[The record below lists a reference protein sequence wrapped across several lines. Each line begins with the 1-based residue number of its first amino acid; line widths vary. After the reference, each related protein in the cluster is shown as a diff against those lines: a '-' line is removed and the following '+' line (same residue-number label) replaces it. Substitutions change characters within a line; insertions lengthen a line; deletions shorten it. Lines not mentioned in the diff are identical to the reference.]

1 MNFWYHVLIAVL
13 AAGLFSFL
21 QDWFRWQEIDKA
33 SKLAQ
38 ENQSKNQDPAG
49 LDIKTPS

>member
-1 MNFWYHVLIAVL
+1 MNFWQQVLVAVL
-13 AAGLFSFL
+13 AGGVFFFL
-21 QDWFRWQEIDKA
+21 VDWFRWQDIEKA

-49 LDIKTPS
+49 LDIKTPN